1 MSTPVIVTAS
11 WYTILP
17 AGYARIGISRGTPRG
32 QRGYRMY
39 RALAPGPWF
48 RSVEP
53 AEFCRLYMAQ
63 LNELKPQQVVDELT
77 ALADGKIPA
86 VLCFERP
93 PPDPHWCHR
102 SLVSAWLADELAIEV
117 PEFGHWQGRFGWH
130 HPKLYAC
137 HTRQA

>member
-1 MSTPVIVTAS
+1 
-11 WYTILP
+11 
-17 AGYARIGISRGTPRG
+17 
-32 QRGYRMY
+32 
-39 RALAPGPWF
+39 
-48 RSVEP
+48 
-53 AEFCRLYMAQ
+53 MAQ

-86 VLCFERP
+86 VLCFERL

-102 SLVSAWLADELAIEV
+102 GLVSAWLADELAIEV
-117 PEFGHWQGRFGWH
+117 PEFGHQQAGFGWH